1 MLILLRFQ
9 LFCLCLFSYP
19 YSIIK
24 LIIFG
29 QFFLSFFEKKRRIF
43 SGKNRR
49 FPFRRK
55 SRWLSFQRFP
65 RRRFSYLTAPPQYFP
80 ARRTVRPQI
89 PKLFRS
95 SSRYPQ
101 TSRPTPGRIQ
111 APAAAPPPSPPHA
124 AAKATQ
130 KKRQLSRLHSGI
142 YPYSGNYCH
151 NLRKYTKQQSAG
163 SSVSNA
169 NCCHRAH
176 TFSRFA
182 L

>member
-43 SGKNRR
+43 YGKN
-49 FPFRRK
+49 
-55 SRWLSFQRFP
+55 
-65 RRRFSYLTAPPQYFP
+65 RRFSYLTAPPQYFP

-101 TSRPTPGRIQ
+101 TSRPTPGRIH
-111 APAAAPPPSPPHA
+111 APAASAAPPSPPHA